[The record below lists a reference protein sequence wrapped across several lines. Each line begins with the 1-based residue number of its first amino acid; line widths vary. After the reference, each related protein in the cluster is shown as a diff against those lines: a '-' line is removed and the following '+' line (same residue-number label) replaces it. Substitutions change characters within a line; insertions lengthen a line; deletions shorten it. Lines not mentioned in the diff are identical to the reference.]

1 MHSWLSHSRIQIRP
15 TVGPR
20 LMKRFCSCGHEGIAV
35 EIAKEQT
42 LTNSSL
48 VFRWLQLASY
58 CVKSY
63 QLVDWVAWITQLTQL
78 AQMPYCIVNTVTH
91 THKHA
96 RMRVHTHT
104 HTWCGVKYGNW
115 GSASDQHGF
124 VVEAVGSSVPV
135 THPGLSTGGSF
146 SLLIISVPSYRLMY
160 LYPCLWNYPLFT
172 TVCKPL

>member
-1 MHSWLSHSRIQIRP
+1 
-15 TVGPR
+15 
-20 LMKRFCSCGHEGIAV
+20 MKRFCSCGHEGIAV

-96 RMRVHTHT
+96 RTRVHTHT
-104 HTWCGVKYGNW
+104 HTHTH
-115 GSASDQHGF
+115 D
-124 VVEAVGSSVPV
+124 VVLNMETGAV
-135 THPGLSTGGSF
+135 
-146 SLLIISVPSYRLMY
+146 LLTSMA
-160 LYPCLWNYPLFT
+160 LWSRQ
-172 TVCKPL
+172 